1 MCKKVWKTQWSI
13 TQHRYETRPV
23 AQLVCYSEG
32 GAAGTKKDL
41 SVLRSKAKK
50 KKKKLEKKQD
60 LSRGGRSKKTRM
72 QGKVI
77 GRTKLSWKKTRK
89 TGEWQQRERMKMKR
103 RWRWQQRLNM
113 ESRVGDS
120 SKNNF
125 CDSFFCAKNNS
136 VHQSQLL
143 MPTDSHSSTHK
154 KAPKTAFISI
164 AIWSLLSTLSSLQ
177 ITRFNSLL
185 NMQTLKYLAQSLPL

>member
-1 MCKKVWKTQWSI
+1 M
-13 TQHRYETRPV
+13 

-41 SVLRSKAKK
+41 SVLRSKAKKK

-89 TGEWQQRERMKMKR
+89 TGE
-103 RWRWQQRLNM
+103 
-113 ESRVGDS
+113 
-120 SKNNF
+120 
-125 CDSFFCAKNNS
+125 
-136 VHQSQLL
+136 
-143 MPTDSHSSTHK
+143 
-154 KAPKTAFISI
+154 
-164 AIWSLLSTLSSLQ
+164 
-177 ITRFNSLL
+177 
-185 NMQTLKYLAQSLPL
+185 

>member
-13 TQHRYETRPV
+13 TQHRYERRPV

-50 KKKKLEKKQD
+50 KKVRKETG
-60 LSRGGRSKKTRM
+60 SERGGRSKMTRT

-77 GRTKLSWKKTRK
+77 RRTKRSWKKTRK
-89 TGEWQQRERMKMKR
+89 KGEWQQRERMKMKR

-120 SKNNF
+120 SKNTF
-125 CDSFFCAKNNS
+125 CDSFFCGKNNS
-136 VHQSQLL
+136 VHQLQLL
-143 MPTDSHSSTHK
+143 MVPTDSHSSTHK
-154 KAPKTAFISI
+154 KSTKNCFYLYCNRVSAKHALLTADN
-164 AIWSLLSTLSSLQ
+164 Q
-177 ITRFNSLL
+177 V
-185 NMQTLKYLAQSLPL
+185 